1 MIRQRRP
8 VNPGTG
14 IYMEMEDGEKEK
26 EFRGEK
32 SRAFGSSLTKL
43 LLLISVVGM
52 GVSTYQYYEIINLK
66 NQQTEN
72 YMWEELEAER
82 KNVADCRTE
91 IDEIE
96 TVLKIYIEELE
107 RRGVVVAQL
116 GGETPPTPHPP
127 RPTRPGNEGEEE
139 GYQEPGQGDQQEEE
153 GEQNRDDEAERQ
165 EIENQARIQE
175 ALLQEQT
182 REQRL
187 REQQENEQKERE
199 IREEQERE
207 QQARKDQETKKK
219 TRTGTTSSK
228 KTNKKKGKLEKNR
241 SGSSKQEKT

>member
-127 RPTRPGNEGEEE
+127 RPTRPGHEGEEE
-139 GYQEPGQGDQQEEE
+139 GYQEPGQGDQQEE
-153 GEQNRDDEAERQ
+153 D
-165 EIENQARIQE
+165 
-175 ALLQEQT
+175 
-182 REQRL
+182 
-187 REQQENEQKERE
+187 EQKERE

-219 TRTGTTSSK
+219 LEQEQREK
-228 KTNKKKGKLEKNR
+228 ERREHIEKLQREQR
-241 SGSSKQEKT
+241 EQRERQERVQREQQEREQKEQQEREQREQQEREQREREQHQQDQG